1 VAFAGQGVVVYRIAP
16 GRGFTDAA
24 AVLGEGFAG
33 VLERDGWA
41 PYRKFLHA
49 THQTC
54 LAHLLRRV
62 AELLGDAKR
71 GQAKTPHAVR
81 RILHQALAVRD
92 ACDAGE
98 LDPAEAAEE
107 ASRLGA
113 AVDRLLAGRTCYA
126 PNRKLLAHLGRERDA
141 LFTFLVI
148 PEVQATNWRAEHA
161 IRPAVVSRKTW
172 GGNATWKG
180 ATTWQVLA
188 SVPATAAQQQHDP
201 VALLIGLLRKPGPV
215 VAELAI
221 PSAARGP

>member
-1 VAFAGQGVVVYRIAP
+1 M
-16 GRGFTDAA
+16 
-24 AVLGEGFAG
+24 
-33 VLERDGWA
+33 
-41 PYRKFLHA
+41 
-49 THQTC
+49 
-54 LAHLLRRV
+54 
-62 AELLGDAKR
+62 AEL
-71 GQAKTPHAVR
+71 
-81 RILHQALAVRD
+81 
-92 ACDAGE
+92 

-113 AVDRLLAGRTCYA
+113 AVDRLLAGRTCYG

-188 SVPATAAQQQHDP
+188 SVLATAAQQKHDP
-201 VALLIGLLRKPGPV
+201 VALLIGLLRTPGPV
-215 VAELAI
+215 VASLNWWTGKPAWSKMPPGRVPRYRRRPTGR
-221 PSAARGP
+221 PSSRRPWRWRRPASA